1 METMISKYVSLKE
14 VTYSQTAISNCID
27 NTPSDKQLSLIKD
40 TAVHVYDPVREWVG
54 DSVKINSIFRG
65 PKLNKKIGG
74 SNSSQHCVG
83 LNPKLTSYG
92 SAFDIDDT
100 FKHKTNKEVFFF
112 IKDNL
117 EFDQLIYEFGT
128 DNNADWV
135 HFSYRGDGKNRKQ
148 VLRSIY
154 VKNPKTGKTEVDYI
168 PYI

>member
-83 LNPKLTSYG
+83 LNPKLTS
-92 SAFDIDDT
+92 
-100 FKHKTNKEVFFF
+100 
-112 IKDNL
+112 
-117 EFDQLIYEFGT
+117 
-128 DNNADWV
+128 
-135 HFSYRGDGKNRKQ
+135 
-148 VLRSIY
+148 
-154 VKNPKTGKTEVDYI
+154 
-168 PYI
+168 